1 MLKRVHDCTSED
13 YSHLMDTNLESPFH
27 LTQLSYPLLKAS
39 EMGNVVFISSVAGGT
54 ALPGLAI
61 YSATKGNQFYLPDFL
76 FFFIHHFSNPFSY
89 IYYFLRCYKSINK
102 EFSMR
107 MGKG

>member
-1 MLKRVHDCTSED
+1 MNNAATTMLKRVHDCTSED

-61 YSATKGNQFYLPDFL
+61 YSATKGNQFYLP
-76 FFFIHHFSNPFSY
+76 FFFFFFYSS
-89 IYYFLRCYKSINK
+89 LL
-102 EFSMR
+102 
-107 MGKG
+107 